1 MNDNN
6 QGTCWALVHIPR
18 NPQTLATPDRSQ
30 ASDPGNVG
38 SEGSAAPRPGRR
50 GAEKRKR
57 WAVCI
62 QIGGQSVQCWVEI
75 HNGRRLVIRKKHGSI
90 IQTLELAELATR
102 EFQLKKGELC
112 L

>member
-18 NPQTLATPDRSQ
+18 DAQTMATSNRSQ
-30 ASDPGNVG
+30 ASDSRNVG
-38 SEGSAAPRPGRR
+38 SEGSAKPRRSSR

-57 WAVCI
+57 WPVCI
-62 QIGGQSVQCWVEI
+62 QVAGQEMQFWVEI
-75 HNGRRLVIRKKHGSI
+75 HNGRRLVIRKKHGAVI
-90 IQTLELAELATR
+90 HTLELAELATR
-102 EFQLKKGELC
+102 EYRLKKGELC